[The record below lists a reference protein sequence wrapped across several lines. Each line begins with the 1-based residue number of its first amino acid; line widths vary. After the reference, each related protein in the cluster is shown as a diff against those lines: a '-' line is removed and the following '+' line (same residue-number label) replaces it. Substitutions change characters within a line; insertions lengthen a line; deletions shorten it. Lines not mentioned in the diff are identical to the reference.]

1 MYSLLFY
8 RFARH
13 YNLFPHTQITK
24 SAILQE
30 SQSQQPFVA
39 RKWQKTSLHL
49 TINHRYPHFSNYWP
63 STSQQHGPTSCRPGF
78 FFFFLIKTWK
88 SCSKTISNSA
98 GIFLICFEHFSFD
111 EFCLITFHTRSNFL
125 SLQANEMLFS
135 GRKLTAQEACAKGLV
150 SQVFWPGTFTQE
162 VMVRIKELVTCNPVV
177 SFLYL
182 LALLWLDE

>member
-8 RFARH
+8 RLARH
-13 YNLFPHTQITK
+13 YNLFPHAQITK

-30 SQSQQPFVA
+30 GHSQQPFTA
-39 RKWQKTSLHL
+39 RKRQKTFPHL
-49 TINHRYPHFSNYWP
+49 TINHRCPQFSSYWP
-63 STSQQHGPTSCRPGF
+63 STGQQHGPASCRPV

-88 SCSKTISNSA
+88 SCNKTISNSA

-162 VMVRIKELVTCNPVV
+162 VMVRIKELVTCNSVV

-182 LALLWLDE
+182 LVFLWLDE

>member
-1 MYSLLFY
+1 MYSVLFY
-8 RFARH
+8 KFARH

-24 SAILQE
+24 SAVLQE
-30 SQSQQPFVA
+30 SQSWQTFTA
-39 RKWQKTSLHL
+39 RKWQKTFSHL
-49 TINHRYPHFSNYWP
+49 TLNHRHPHFSNYCP
-63 STSQQHGPTSCRPGF
+63 GTGQQHGPTSCRPVF
-78 FFFFLIKTWK
+78 LLFLIKIWK
-88 SCSKTISNSA
+88 SCNKTISKSA

-162 VMVRIKELVTCNPVV
+162 VMVRIKELVTCNSVV

-182 LALLWLDE
+182 LVFLWLDE